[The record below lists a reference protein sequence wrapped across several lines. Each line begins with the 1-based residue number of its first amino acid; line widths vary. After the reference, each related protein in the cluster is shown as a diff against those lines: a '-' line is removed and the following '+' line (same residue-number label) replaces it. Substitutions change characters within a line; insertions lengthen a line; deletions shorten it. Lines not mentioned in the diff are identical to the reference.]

1 MDIKLIENF
10 LTEVAANNNRPWFQ
24 EHKAEY
30 ERAKK
35 EFEGGV
41 EAFIKELSTF
51 DPEISSHA
59 KGLLLSLL
67 SRYPILSRQITLQAS
82 LRGIYLCTRQ
92 EVAAWRLLSPYP
104 ARSLPHRYRL
114 LLASDEYPHRHAQ

>member
-10 LTEVAANNNRPWFQ
+10 LSEVAANNNRPWFQ

-35 EFEGGV
+35 EFEDGV

-51 DPEISSHA
+51 DPEISHLTPKDCCYRFYRDIRFSPD
-59 KGLLLSLL
+59 K
-67 SRYPILSRQITLQAS
+67 
-82 LRGIYLCTRQ
+82 
-92 EVAAWRLLSPYP
+92 SPYK
-104 ARSLPHRYRL
+104 RL
-114 LLASDEYPHRHAQ
+114 RPDRKSVV